1 MSAVDMRTRF
11 IADALSGRYK
21 SHAELC
27 RRHNI
32 SRRTGYKWLQRYA
45 ELKWPGLLD
54 RSHRPHACPHETPD
68 EVVEAL
74 LELRRRHPTWG
85 GQEAARR
92 PRDAPPALGAADPQH
107 RPRSAPAQRPGESQA
122 TPAALRPPRPRAE
135 HSRPAQ
141 RALDGRL
148 QGSLPHAERPVLL
161 PPDRGRSL
169 QPLCSAAT
177 RCILPVRATPCASSG
192 VSSRST
198 ACPSASGPTTG
209 RPSPP
214 IPSGGFPASPPGG
227 SASVSAGS

>member
-85 GQEAARR
+85 AKKLLAVLETRHLHWELPTRSTAHDLLRRNGLVNRKRRR
-92 PRDAPPALGAADPQH
+92 PRFGHPGRARSTADQPNELWTADIKGH
-107 RPRSAPAQRPGESQA
+107 FRMRN
-122 TPAALRPPRPRAE
+122 
-135 HSRPAQ
+135 
-141 RALDGRL
+141 GRYCFPL
-148 QGSLPHAERPVLL
+148 TVV
-161 PPDRGRSL
+161 DR
-169 QPLCSAAT
+169 
-177 RCILPVRATPCASSG
+177 
-192 VSSRST
+192 SSRS
-198 ACPSASGPTTG
+198 ARLRRAAFSL
-209 RPSPP
+209 
-214 IPSGGFPASPPGG
+214 
-227 SASVSAGS
+227 